1 LVSTGKQSRFGG
13 DSLVVSLRTKDSD
26 TVLQRQSVHEWI
38 AVVEASATATSDEI
52 AAASDVS
59 LAWFAPSSTD
69 LTRPPP
75 VTQRSK

>member
-26 TVLQRQSVHEWI
+26 TVLQRQSVPEWI

-59 LAWFAPSSTD
+59 LA
-69 LTRPPP
+69 
-75 VTQRSK
+75 